1 MSISVASRGGRSA
14 RSARSRSAFSRSAR
28 SASGGSARG
37 YARLASGKTSAE
49 VAFRILERED
59 AFGGG
64 VFEGA
69 ARIDARNANR
79 GGASDRSGFTG
90 NGGRRASGRR
100 ARSAILSKSARS
112 GSKYDGNRK
121 KDTSLHLQKSPK
133 FRVVK
138 LRLGKPNSSYSFL
151 IGQQPIKI

>member
-14 RSARSRSAFSRSAR
+14 RSRSAVSGRSAR

-49 VAFRILERED
+49 VALRILDREE

-79 GGASDRSGFTG
+79 RGASDRSGFTALAG
-90 NGGRRASGRR
+90 IDLTDVFDHPDLHRDDFQLFAGFFADGLFA
-100 ARSAILSKSARS
+100 ATAIT
-112 GSKYDGNRK
+112 G
-121 KDTSLHLQKSPK
+121 Q
-133 FRVVK
+133 FM
-138 LRLGKPNSSYSFL
+138 LG
-151 IGQQPIKI
+151 